1 MTTPPAVPVG
11 TILAPRH
18 EGPAFPLEILAGR
31 SGLDRPIR
39 SPHVQ
44 KTGLALAGF
53 QEYIRPGRV
62 LVFGQSEVR
71 FFETRAPAERLA
83 LARSLMMRDL
93 PCILV
98 TGGFTPAPEL
108 IAVCDEEGL
117 PLLRTPTA
125 TGTAIAQIT
134 ARLEEHLAERTV
146 VHGDLVDVL
155 GLGVL
160 IIGESGIGK
169 SEGALELVARGHR
182 LVADDIVEVRRRDES
197 FLEGTAPPAARFFM
211 EVRGLGVIDVQAL
224 FGISAV
230 IEAKQIG
237 LVVQLERWD
246 PGRDYERLGLDDR
259 TYELLGIRVPIV
271 EMPVAPGRSIATLVD
286 VAARNQLLKARGYHA
301 ARALT
306 ERLAGSEDPR

>member
-1 MTTPPAVPVG
+1 MTIPPAVPVG
-11 TILAPRH
+11 TILTPRR
-18 EGPAFPLEILAGR
+18 EGPAFALEVLAGGA
-31 SGLDRPIR
+31 GLDRPIR

-71 FFETRAPAERLA
+71 FLETRPPEERA
-83 LARSLMMRDL
+83 AVSRSLMRRDL

-98 TGGFTPAPEL
+98 TGGFSPAAEL
-108 IAVCDEEGL
+108 LVACDEAAL

-134 ARLEEHLAERTV
+134 ALLEEHLAERTV

-169 SEGALELVARGHR
+169 SEGALELLARGHR
-182 LVADDIVEVRRRDES
+182 LVADDVVEVRRRDES
-197 FLEGTAPPAARFFM
+197 FLEGTAPEAARFFM

-230 IEAKQIG
+230 TEVKRVG
-237 LVVQLERWD
+237 LVVRLERWD
-246 PGRDYERLGLDDR
+246 PARDYERLGLDDR
-259 TYELLGIRVPIV
+259 SHELLGIRVPLV

-306 ERLAGSEDPR
+306 ERLAPSEDRR